1 MAKKKEK
8 KIRITLKK
16 SRYGRKPK
24 QAGTLEALGLR
35 KINKSVE
42 HTANPVILGMVEKVR
57 HLVEVEEIS

>member
-24 QAGTLEALGLR
+24 QVRTLEALGLR

-42 HTANPVILGMVEKVR
+42 HTVSPVLLGMVEKVS
-57 HLVEVEEIS
+57 HLVEVEEI

>member
-24 QAGTLEALGLR
+24 QAKTLEALGLR
-35 KINKSVE
+35 KINQSKE
-42 HTANPVILGMVEKVR
+42 HTVSPVVLGMIEKVD
-57 HLVEVEEIS
+57 HLVEVEEIK

>member
-1 MAKKKEK
+1 MAKKKDK

-24 QAGTLEALGLR
+24 QVRTLEALGLR

-42 HTANPVILGMVEKVR
+42 HIVSPVVLGMVEKVS
-57 HLVEVEEIS
+57 HLVEVEEIK

>member
-24 QAGTLEALGLR
+24 QVRTLEALGLR
-35 KINKSVE
+35 KINKTVE
-42 HTANPVILGMVEKVR
+42 HTASPVILGMVEKVS
-57 HLVEVEEIS
+57 HLVEVEEM